1 MPGSPRMPEAPQAP
15 GRAAWRPACSQRE
28 MSPSPRLSPALSAS
42 STSTRGLRSTRQ
54 GALHSGG
61 QPTNEEL
68 LAGRGGTR
76 GEPRLTGP
84 GRTTETSR
92 QGLGLGDSGG
102 RRSGEPAYLPQR
114 RHKAASR
121 TSTAPGG
128 LRGEAQVHELNRSAS
143 GPARSRGPWKRAGRG
158 WRGWR
163 WAARGCLDAEG
174 TSSTE

>member
-121 TSTAPGG
+121 TSAAPGG
-128 LRGEAQVHELNRSAS
+128 LRGEAPAVTRAQPPAFPRNPRGRRLLGTNGGSLWLWCCLPQPGAL
-143 GPARSRGPWKRAGRG
+143 GP
-158 WRGWR
+158 
-163 WAARGCLDAEG
+163 
-174 TSSTE
+174 